1 MLDMAIETPLLAG
14 TLKSPLSVVIAWPSK
29 SQHPLFIKQF
39 STDIFPSPPQSYQ
52 ETYIIWSLNVDAA
65 FGFYLSLNAVGS
77 HGFVRLGEYGWWRR
91 SAFMPWLE
99 TTLVRSGSFT
109 DGTQYHC
116 IGMKV
121 LKTQNYSGY
130 IYFFNACGTNVHD
143 EHEFSTT

>member
-77 HGFVRLGEYGWWRR
+77 HGFVRLGEYGWWRG
-91 SAFMPWLE
+91 SAFMLWLE
-99 TTLVRSGSFT
+99 TTLVRSGFT
-109 DGTQYHC
+109 VHSP
-116 IGMKV
+116 MV
-121 LKTQNYSGY
+121 L
-130 IYFFNACGTNVHD
+130 
-143 EHEFSTT
+143 STIALE